1 MSIYSYFPEFIY
13 EGIIQNVDYS
23 TGICHIAPLTTRG
36 DSEVREVPLPDL
48 AGAGNSG
55 LWTGSYKPGTRVIV
69 ANTSGEGKE
78 FSVILGLLPQSN
90 KFPDVF
96 NSRKP
101 ENTPSGT
108 TAYPTLRE
116 GRLIARGDNGSELI
130 LSENGEVSITAGGG
144 GAGHYLRRY
153 GIKSIADYK
162 IAQEQSTF
170 SNAGRFY
177 AGTVRRL
184 TPGKRE
190 IFPRS
195 TLNNAPLFVD
205 LNFHTVATPIGFF
218 NGSRCYKYTYGNKK
232 RNPELAEYRMVINEF
247 STDSMFTGFDD
258 EVSRIKGE
266 KKLFEDSE
274 TRERN
279 REPSNT
285 LQLAEHEL
293 IEVIG
298 GNLIDFYGN
307 ILDLNYRKI
316 SYGDAGNKTPKK
328 SIEKSYDAARRLSRR
343 GIGYHFL
350 LSTNVSSDQTSSNLN
365 SFLFDIDKEGLLRV
379 NIPKSSDT
387 GNVPFPSIT
396 TFDDGTGQI
405 SVEYANKS
413 TSEPIPVTLRDSLGN
428 VVLPAVSS
436 RVYRE
441 TGLRFANSDDN
452 PYFPSNGGAD
462 GATTVRVNT
471 TKYHNMYAIAERL
484 IANNIVGVNIPES
497 FTNDDGQIEGIPT
510 GKPFEVLDE
519 EGDTSEAIDDLNG
532 ADFQFPTYMSVAK
545 IVPAPPAMY
554 SGGDTVVCGID
565 LTDDNV
571 APPFSN
577 SFVLEKG
584 DGDEFDAQI
593 IDPLFGKPRAKV
605 GGKSAI
611 LNFEGSVES
620 SIGKDHKDEKS
631 LVIDTAGSILAWLG
645 ADAQGRS
652 MILQTDGEL
661 LVNVGGSYFGTDQD
675 ERTMNIGKFVLR
687 VNVSDKGH
695 LTTEKGDSKYNVDSD
710 FVISIGE
717 EGLVIAGM
725 KQGAPMVI
733 RNDGKILIES
743 TTDLVLKGNKVEQ
756 VDAKGKAQTNSVPG
770 RG

>member
-1 MSIYSYFPEFIY
+1 MYSYFPEFIY

-23 TGICHIAPLTTRG
+23 EGVCHVSPLSTRD
-36 DSEVREVPLPDL
+36 DSELRLVPLPDL

-55 LWTGSYKPGTRVIV
+55 LWLGSYKPGTRVIV

-78 FSVILGLLPQSN
+78 FSVIIGLLPQEN
-90 KFPDVF
+90 KFSNVF

-116 GRLIARGDNGSELI
+116 GRLIARGDLGSELI
-130 LSENGEVSITAGGG
+130 LGETGEVSLLAGGG
-144 GAGHYLRRY
+144 GAGHYLRKF
-153 GIKSIADYK
+153 GIKSVADYRV
-162 IAQEQSTF
+162 AQDQSSF

-177 AGTVRRL
+177 SGTVRRL
-184 TPGKRE
+184 SPNKRQ
-190 IFPRS
+190 IFPKS

-218 NGSRCYKYTYGNKK
+218 NGSRCYKYTYSNKK
-232 RNPELAEYRMVINEF
+232 RNPELAEHRTVINEF
-247 STDSMFTGFDD
+247 TTDSMFTGFDD
-258 EVSRIKGE
+258 EVGRIKGNT
-266 KKLFEDSE
+266 KLFENSD

-307 ILDLNYRKI
+307 ILDINYRKI
-316 SYGDAGNKTPKK
+316 AYGSAGNKTPRK
-328 SIEKSYDAARRLSRR
+328 SIEKDYDAAKRLSRR

-350 LSTNVSSDQTSSNLN
+350 LSTNVESDQSSSNTN
-365 SFLFDIDKEGLLRV
+365 SFLFDIDKEGMLRV
-379 NIPKSSDT
+379 NVPKSSDT
-387 GNVPFPSIT
+387 GNVPFPSRT
-396 TFDDGTGQI
+396 TFDDGTGNI
-405 SVEYANKS
+405 SIDYANPS
-413 TSEPIPVTLRDSLGN
+413 SSEPIPVTLRDNLGN

-441 TGLRFANSDDN
+441 TGLRFSNSDDN
-452 PYFPSNGGAD
+452 PYFPSADGAD

-471 TKYHNMYAIAERL
+471 TKYHNMYSIAERL
-484 IANNIVGVNIPES
+484 IANNISEINIPQS

-510 GKPFEVLDE
+510 GKPFEILDQE
-519 EGDTSEAIDDLNG
+519 EETSEIIADLDN
-532 ADFQFPTYMSVAK
+532 ADFQLPTFMSVAK

-554 SGGDTVVCGID
+554 SGGDTIVCGID

-571 APPFSN
+571 APPYSN

-584 DGDEFDAQI
+584 EGDEFEAQI
-593 IDPLFGKPRAKV
+593 IDPLFGKPRAEV
-605 GGKSAI
+605 GGKSAVI
-611 LNFEGSVES
+611 NFEGSVES
-620 SIGKDHKDEKS
+620 SIGRDNRDGKS
-631 LVIDTAGSILAWLG
+631 LVLDTAGSILAWLG
-645 ADAQGRS
+645 ADEQGRS
-652 MILQTDGEL
+652 MVLQTDGEL
-661 LVNVGGSYFGTDQD
+661 LVNVGGSYFGSDQD

-695 LTTEKGDSKYNVDSD
+695 LTTEKGDAKYNVNSD